1 MAPPPKY
8 QPLRPRPELRSAAPL
23 PSKPRRV
30 KGGVRAPISDASTTG
45 SWIAQRWLR
54 LLEQVAE
61 GQRLIEG
68 QEYAREG
75 QTKRWSTSV
84 GKAEASIQG
93 RAFRPYT
100 TSLAIPTFTPEQW
113 DNAVNS
119 MSEGAMYSAKLL
131 AGELPPNIEDVFSSL
146 GVKLVPTL
154 PGDVIPKCSCDPSSA
169 PVAQDTGLSMSQVSK
184 QVTEQAGKTELSPTG
199 EVTHV
204 GRWCKH
210 ACCLA
215 YLLAARFTEDPF
227 LIFTL
232 RGLDTHDLLERLRQ
246 RRAVVGAALGST
258 PIYQQRVSGVS
269 DMQTPKLEETL
280 NSFWE
285 MGNSVKELDMPMTKP
300 EVSQPL
306 LRRLGQSPWT
316 GQAKFPLVGLLA
328 SCYETISEKALQE
341 TPPPDALA

>member
-8 QPLRPRPELRSAAPL
+8 QPMRPRPELRSAAPL
-23 PSKPRRV
+23 PMKPRRV
-30 KGGVRAPISDASTTG
+30 KGGVRAPISDAASTG

-54 LLEQVAE
+54 LLEQAAE
-61 GQRLIEG
+61 GQRLIDG

-75 QTKRWSTSV
+75 QTKRWSTSA
-84 GKAEASIQG
+84 GKVEASIQG

-100 TSLAIPTFTPEQW
+100 TTLTIPTFSHEQW
-113 DNAVNS
+113 DKAVNS

-131 AGELPPNIEDVFSSL
+131 SGEVPANIEDVFSPLSI
-146 GVKLVPTL
+146 KLVPTL
-154 PGDVIPKCSCDPSSA
+154 PADVVPRCTCDPSAA
-169 PVAQDTGLSMSQVSK
+169 PVAADSGLSINKVAEQVQK
-184 QVTEQAGKTELSPTG
+184 PALQASGDVVHT
-199 EVTHV
+199 

-227 LIFTL
+227 LIFVL
-232 RGLDTHDLLERLRQ
+232 RGLDTHDLVDRLRQ

-258 PIYQQRVSGVS
+258 PIYQQRVAGVS
-269 DMQTPKLEETL
+269 EMQSLKLEETL
-280 NSFWE
+280 SSFWE
-285 MGNSVKELDMPMTKP
+285 MGPSVKDLDMPMTKP

-341 TPPPDALA
+341 NSPSDAAQ